1 MEEAWKEQNKYDKR
15 AEQLYMARQ
24 ELRALIPPRD
34 SLILVDDD
42 MWGTEIFED
51 WHAIPFLERDGRY
64 WGRPPDDTT
73 AIREFERLRR
83 SGASFIV
90 FGWPAFW
97 WLDYYSGLHRHLRSS
112 SRCVVHNDCLV
123 VFDLRP

>member
-1 MEEAWKEQNKYDKR
+1 MG
-15 AEQLYMARQ
+15 
-24 ELRALIPPRD
+24 
-34 SLILVDDD
+34 
-42 MWGTEIFED
+42 GTGD
-51 WHAIPFLERDGRY
+51 AHLMTLP
-64 WGRPPDDTT
+64 
-73 AIREFERLRR
+73 R
-83 SGASFIV
+83 SGNLSDYGGPGVSFIV